1 MKRFFSQHRKLLL
14 WLAVDLALLLLFW
27 ALRPWRAG
35 MEAIVAASAAFRRF
49 LGRMWNGTR
58 VSGMEVLCV
67 LLVVFAVGYVIWTVI
82 AVVRAKGRRGRRAVS
97 ALLGAVNAG
106 LTIYLGFCWLWG
118 VNYYV
123 DGFQEKSGVY
133 AQPVSVED
141 LTAVTEYFV
150 RGLRETADAVPRD
163 EDGLFAVPRE
173 EILESSVRA
182 YDKVEEDF
190 PFLAFDDTPPKA
202 VHFSRIMSLL
212 DFTGIYCP
220 YTGESN
226 VNVDSPAC
234 LLPSTA
240 AHELAHQRGI
250 ASEQECNFL
259 AILASTTCG
268 EEGYAYSGWLL
279 GYIYL
284 GNALFRADHDAWER
298 VWAEL
303 PEGVKADLRNN
314 NAYWKQFQDS
324 TVQKASNTVYD
335 NFLKSYGEE
344 LGLQTYGTV
353 TDLLVVWYAETA
365 KAAAG

>member
-1 MKRFFSQHRKLLL
+1 MKRFFSRHRKLLL
-14 WLAVDLALLLLFW
+14 WLASDLALLLLFW

-35 MEAIVAASAAFRRF
+35 METIVAASAAFRRF
-49 LGRMWNGTR
+49 LGRMWSGTR
-58 VSGMEVLCV
+58 VSGMEILCA
-67 LLVVFAVGYVIWTVI
+67 LLVVFVLGYVIWTVI
-82 AVVRAKGRRGRRAVS
+82 AVIRARGRRGRRAVS
-97 ALLGAVNAG
+97 ALLGAVNVG

-133 AQPVSVED
+133 AQPVSVN
-141 LTAVTEYFV
+141 
-150 RGLRETADAVPRD
+150 
-163 EDGLFAVPRE
+163 GLFAVPRE
-173 EILESSVRA
+173 EILESSIHA
-182 YDKVEEDF
+182 YDQVERDF
-190 PFLAFDDTPPKA
+190 PFLAFDDTSPKA

-259 AILASTTCG
+259 AILAATTCG
-268 EEGYAYSGWLL
+268 QEGYAYSGWLL

-284 GNALFRADHDAWER
+284 GNALARADHDAWEQ
-298 VWAEL
+298 VWASL

-365 KAAAG
+365 KG

>member
-1 MKRFFSQHRKLLL
+1 M
-14 WLAVDLALLLLFW
+14 
-27 ALRPWRAG
+27 
-35 MEAIVAASAAFRRF
+35 
-49 LGRMWNGTR
+49 
-58 VSGMEVLCV
+58 
-67 LLVVFAVGYVIWTVI
+67 
-82 AVVRAKGRRGRRAVS
+82 
-97 ALLGAVNAG
+97 G

-150 RGLRETADAVPRD
+150 RGLQETADAVPRD
-163 EDGLFAVPRE
+163 ENGLFAVPRE
-173 EILESSVRA
+173 EILESSIHA
-182 YDKVEEDF
+182 YDQVERDF
-190 PFLAFDDTPPKA
+190 PFLTFADTPPKA

-268 EEGYAYSGWLL
+268 QEGYAYSGWLL

-284 GNALFRADHDAWER
+284 GNALARADHDAWEQ
-298 VWAEL
+298 VWASL

-365 KAAAG
+365 KG

>member
-1 MKRFFSQHRKLLL
+1 MKRFLSQHRKLLL

-35 MEAIVAASAAFRRF
+35 METIVAASAAFRRW
-49 LGRMWNGTR
+49 LGRMWSGTR

-67 LLVVFAVGYVIWTVI
+67 LLVVFVLGYLLWTVI
-82 AVVRAKGRRGRRAVS
+82 AVVRARGRRGRRAVS
-97 ALLGAVNAG
+97 ALLGAVNIG

-123 DGFQEKSGVY
+123 DGFQEKSGVC

-141 LTAVTEYFV
+141 LTAVAEYFV

-173 EILESSVRA
+173 EILESSVHA
-182 YDKVEEDF
+182 YDQVEKDF

-202 VHFSRIMSLL
+202 VRFSRIMSLL

-268 EEGYAYSGWLL
+268 REDYAYSGWLL

-284 GNALFRADHDAWER
+284 GNALARADHDAWER
-298 VWAEL
+298 VWVAL

-314 NAYWKQFQDS
+314 NAYWQQFQDS

-335 NFLKSYGEE
+335 SFLKGYGEE

-365 KAAAG
+365 RAAG